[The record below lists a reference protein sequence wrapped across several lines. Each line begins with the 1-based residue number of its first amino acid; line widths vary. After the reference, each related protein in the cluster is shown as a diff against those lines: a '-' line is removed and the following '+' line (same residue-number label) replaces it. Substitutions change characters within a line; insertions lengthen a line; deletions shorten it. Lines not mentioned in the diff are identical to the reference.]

1 LDDDEGNEK
10 QKIPLFVLRKRDF
23 YVQVMHPYIKEV
35 PHSIFQAQSL
45 QEVAQYSK

>member
-1 LDDDEGNEK
+1 MREMKNPSFHIEK
-10 QKIPLFVLRKRDF
+10 EDF
-23 YVQVMHPYIKEV
+23 YVQVMHPYINEV

>member
-1 LDDDEGNEK
+1 MREMKNEK
-10 QKIPLFVLRKRDF
+10 SPFRIEKRDF
-23 YVQVMHPYIKEV
+23 YVQVMHPYINEV

>member
-1 LDDDEGNEK
+1 MREMKIKNPSFHIEKEG
-10 QKIPLFVLRKRDF
+10 F
-23 YVQVMHPYIKEV
+23 YVQVMHPYINEV